1 MKNLNKII
9 IVISMSLF
17 ILSGCEKK
25 KREIV
30 HRTETPTVTNNELE
44 NRAPR
49 RETVNQKQENID
61 DQSAEE
67 ILAVIYENIDATTA
81 EDTKRV
87 LATIHEDSPQRNST
101 VQGMEFVFSNYDLE
115 YVLEIVEVI
124 EINGDEAKVHYIQTT
139 RALQGTGFANM
150 RAEGIH
156 HMKKSG
162 DAWKIFKTENLGTEQ
177 IP

>member
-1 MKNLNKII
+1 MKNFKKVIILISILLFII
-9 IVISMSLF
+9 I
-17 ILSGCEKK
+17 GCEKK

-30 HRTETPTVTNNELE
+30 HRTETPAVTNNELE
-44 NRAPR
+44 NKAPR
-49 RETVNQKQENID
+49 RETVVEKQDNID
-61 DQSAEE
+61 VKTAEE
-67 ILAVIYENIDATTA
+67 ILAVIYENIDASVA
-81 EDTKRV
+81 EDTERV

-101 VQGMEFVFSNYDLE
+101 VQGMEYVFSNYDLE
-115 YVLEIVEVI
+115 YILEKAEVI
-124 EINGDEAKVHYIQTT
+124 EIKGDEAKVHYIQTT

-162 DAWKIFKTENLGTEQ
+162 NVWKIFRTESLATEQ